1 MYNQLKNIAETNNFE
16 FIYARRDFQNLNRG
30 SADLEKIFLF
40 LDPIQKNDQFDE
52 YSNLLSTSYN
62 GTFMLVKQSKFG
74 DDYQVRFE
82 ETIRPL
88 IEEKL
93 NLITDSFGCS
103 DLNIDSW
110 NTTEIINLFNQN
122 FDGVIVS
129 YSISNEY

>member
-1 MYNQLKNIAETNNFE
+1 VYNELKNIAETNNFE

-30 SADLEKIFLF
+30 SEDLEKIFLF
-40 LDPIQKNDQFDE
+40 LDPVQKNDSFDE
-52 YSNLLSTSYN
+52 YSNLISTTYN
-62 GTFMLVKQSKFG
+62 GTFMLVKQSNFG
-74 DDYQVRFE
+74 DDYQHRFE

-88 IEEKL
+88 LEEKL
-93 NLITDSFGCS
+93 NIITDSFGCS

-129 YSISNEY
+129 YSMTHEQ

>member
-1 MYNQLKNIAETNNFE
+1 MYNELKNIAETNNFE

-30 SADLEKIFLF
+30 SEDLEKIFLF
-40 LDPIQKNDQFDE
+40 LDPVQKNDSFDE
-52 YSNLLSTSYN
+52 YSNLISTSFN

-74 DDYQVRFE
+74 NDYQHRFE
-82 ETIRPL
+82 KIIRPL

-93 NLITDSFGCS
+93 KIITDSFGCTDYS
-103 DLNIDSW
+103 IESW

-129 YSISNEY
+129 YSMTHEQ